1 MLWGGVDIHKPKA
14 AHSWREFLT
23 EIGTIVCGILIAI
36 ILEQVV
42 EAAHWAETVREAK
55 DSLHSSAVEARVFG
69 EERIHQKDCRD
80 AYLAELA
87 TAVVA
92 SPPHW
97 TPKPEVY
104 CGTSHGSVY
113 SGLERPW
120 PTEAWRTIVAEG
132 TVSHFAVAYRRLAP
146 FTFNFVDFIN
156 QRALEETQEAY
167 NLSALE
173 YDITLTPEARI
184 RFLTSIKKL
193 RGQNELVSLLC
204 RQLTGTIA
212 ELGEAPSEAELE
224 DGRAHTPNYRGGLP
238 MKQTAQR

>member
-1 MLWGGVDIHKPKA
+1 MEIHKPKA
-14 AHSWREFLT
+14 AHSLGEFAREMGAVVL
-23 EIGTIVCGILIAI
+23 GILIALG
-36 ILEQVV
+36 LEQAV
-42 EAAHWAETVREAK
+42 ETAHWAERVHEAK
-55 DSLHSSAVEARVFG
+55 DGLHGAALEATVFG
-69 EERIHQKDCRD
+69 EERIHEKDCRD

-97 TPKPEVY
+97 TPRPQVY
-104 CGTSHGSVY
+104 CGRPHDSVY

-132 TVSHFAVAYRRLAP
+132 TVSHFADDYRRRAP
-146 FTFNFVDFIN
+146 FAFNFIDFIN

-193 RGQNELVSLLC
+193 RGQNDLAALLC

-212 ELGEAPSEAELE
+212 GLGETPSEAELE
-224 DGRAHTPNYRGGLP
+224 QARANTPYYRGGLP
-238 MKQTAQR
+238 MKQAAQR

>member
-1 MLWGGVDIHKPKA
+1 M
-14 AHSWREFLT
+14 
-23 EIGTIVCGILIAI
+23 
-36 ILEQVV
+36 
-42 EAAHWAETVREAK
+42 EAAHWAEKVHEAR
-55 DSLHSSAVEARVFG
+55 DSLHSAAVQATVFG

-92 SPPHW
+92 SPPQW
-97 TPKPEVY
+97 TPKPELY
-104 CGTSHGSVY
+104 CGTSHDSVY

-120 PTEAWRTIVAEG
+120 PTETWKTIVAEG

-156 QRALEETQEAY
+156 QRALEESQEAY

-173 YDITLTPEARI
+173 YAITLTPEARI

-193 RGQNELVSLLC
+193 RGQNQLVSLLC
-204 RQLTGTIA
+204 RQLSGTFA
-212 ELGEAPSEAELE
+212 KLGEAPSQPELE
-224 DGRAHTPNYRGGLP
+224 DGRAHTPYYRGSLP
-238 MKQTAQR
+238 MKQTPQR